1 MYGWKRWVWV
11 GVGVAGA
18 ALGASLTNV
27 KNSVVGMTSV
37 REVVEKAARVGDYES
52 AQKLYQVSGIKNQVL
67 GAETELE
74 DLVYPEEKLAR
85 EIARWEEALAT
96 YPGNRE
102 IMRGLAVLYEQAG
115 EQDRAGELR
124 EQVRKLDPNGE

>member
-1 MYGWKRWVWV
+1 MYGWKRWIWV

-18 ALGASLTNV
+18 ALGASITNV

-37 REVVEKAARVGDYES
+37 REVVEKAARVGDYEL

-85 EIARWEEALAT
+85 EISRWEEALAT

-102 IMRGLAVLYEQAG
+102 IMRGLAVLYEQVG